1 MEHYANKKNTV
12 FVNWLIVLFLFQF
25 SKLITIQKHLGKD
38 AFPLIEQAYYPN
50 HKEMVSNMWVR
61 FTSSLFHKQWS
72 MHLSEKHWGLGNL
85 NTIILGFF
93 HKYNKIFF
101 SGYWYLT

>member
-1 MEHYANKKNTV
+1 MEHYANKKSTV

-61 FTSSLFHKQWS
+61 FTSSLFHKPMIDASFRETLRPW
-72 MHLSEKHWGLGNL
+72 
-85 NTIILGFF
+85 
-93 HKYNKIFF
+93 
-101 SGYWYLT
+101 